1 MWQCAHDNFQDYKQ
15 RESELEERLKISQFN
30 LLNNRRRN
38 DLLRVTGGYEANDL
52 LNLKMLTH

>member
-1 MWQCAHDNFQDYKQ
+1 MWQYAHDNFQDYRQ

-38 DLLRVTGGYEANDL
+38 DGPWR
-52 LNLKMLTH
+52 